1 MSDEVKKVNL
11 ESKNITEE
19 TLEELKRLIPS
30 AFKEGKIDFDALKA
44 ALGDVVEPSR
54 EFYNFTWAG
63 KSEAFR
69 TLQRPSTATL
79 KPCKEES
86 KEWDKTENLFI
97 EGDNLEVLKL
107 LQKGYH
113 NSIKMIYI
121 DPPYNKD
128 KDFVYPDR
136 WSEGIK
142 SYKEFCGF
150 VDSEGNI
157 TTSVDEAKN
166 AAGRKHSRWLTMM
179 YPRLFLARN
188 LLKDDGVIFV
198 SIDDDEAAN
207 LKKIMDEIFGE
218 ENFVGQFPRVT
229 KKAGK
234 SSEELA
240 INNDYIISYRKS
252 SSGYF
257 NSFEHNDDGFKY
269 SDEFLEQRG
278 MYKLNQTLDYNSIQY
293 SPSLD
298 YEIELDKKIFRPGN
312 VTEAEMKE
320 RKKRNPD
327 SDFCWRW
334 SKDLFNFGYEN
345 GFIVVKNARIYTKTY
360 QKATISKNANGYFV
374 EIKQRTKP
382 VSTLDFIDNKFSN
395 DNSKKDLSKLFNESV
410 FDYSKP
416 IELIKILAHIGSD
429 NNDLILDFFAGSGTT
444 AHAVMALNAE
454 DGGNRKFICVQI
466 PEPTPQN
473 SEAKKAGY
481 KTIAEICKERIRRA
495 GEKVKAD
502 NPLFAGD
509 IGFKVFKLDESNFK
523 QWDKEITDVES
534 LRKSLLDFADNVA
547 DGADKTDM
555 LYELL
560 LKKGYSL
567 NAKVEKKQIADNE
580 IFVVDGSMLV
590 CLDDKISTA
599 TIDEVIKLCPAH
611 FIVLDRAFEGNDQL
625 KTNTWQTFKT
635 LFPNDENPFET
646 V

>member
-1 MSDEVKKVNL
+1 
-11 ESKNITEE
+11 
-19 TLEELKRLIPS
+19 
-30 AFKEGKIDFDALKA
+30 
-44 ALGDVVEPSR
+44 
-54 EFYNFTWAG
+54 
-63 KSEAFR
+63 
-69 TLQRPSTATL
+69 
-79 KPCKEES
+79 
-86 KEWDKTENLFI
+86 
-97 EGDNLEVLKL
+97 
-107 LQKGYH
+107 
-113 NSIKMIYI
+113 MIYI

-166 AAGRKHSRWLTMM
+166 ATGRKHSRWLTMM

-218 ENFVGQFPRVT
+218 ENFVAQVVWQKRTAPDMRTTFSDAQEYILVYGKTTESALTIKKVPLTDEQKNRYKNPDNDTRGEWVSSDYTAKGTRPNQLYGIETPSGKIYFPPSGKCWQNT
-229 KKAGK
+229 EDTFKKQLGEGRFYFGANGDAMPRRKNYLCETTGTIPWTWWSNGEVGHSQEGK
-234 SSEELA
+234 IEV
-240 INNDYIISYRKS
+240 
-252 SSGYF
+252 
-257 NSFEHNDDGFKY
+257 
-269 SDEFLEQRG
+269 
-278 MYKLNQTLDYNSIQY
+278 NQ
-293 SPSLD
+293 
-298 YEIELDKKIFRPGN
+298 IFN
-312 VTEAEMKE
+312 VTEIFST
-320 RKKRNPD
+320 P
-327 SDFCWRW
+327 
-334 SKDLFNFGYEN
+334 
-345 GFIVVKNARIYTKTY
+345 
-360 QKATISKNANGYFV
+360 
-374 EIKQRTKP
+374 KP
-382 VSTLDFIDNKFSN
+382 VRLINRIIQIATD
-395 DNSKKDLSKLFNESV
+395 KDSIV
-410 FDYSKP
+410 
-416 IELIKILAHIGSD
+416 
-429 NNDLILDFFAGSGTT
+429 LDFFAGAAVT
-444 AHAVMALNAE
+444 AHAAMALNAK

-466 PEPTPQN
+466 PEPTPEN

-534 LRKSLLDFADNVA
+534 LRKSLLDFADNVV

-567 NAKVEKKQIADNE
+567 NAKVESRKIADNE
-580 IFVVDGSMLV
+580 IFVVDDSMLV
-590 CLDDKISTA
+590 YLDDKISTT
-599 TIDEVIKLCPAH
+599 TIDEVIKLRPAH

>member
-1 MSDEVKKVNL
+1 MSEPKKVNL

-19 TLEELKRLIPS
+19 TLEELKRLVPS
-30 AFKEGKIDFDALKA
+30 AFKEGKIDFDSLKA
-44 ALGDVVEPSR
+44 VLGDVVEPSR

-79 KPCKEES
+79 RPCEDES
-86 KEWDKTENLFI
+86 KEWEKTENLFI

-107 LQKGYH
+107 LQKTYH

-157 TTSVDEAKN
+157 TTSEDEAKN

-188 LLKDDGVIFV
+188 LLREDGVIFV

-207 LKKIMDEIFGE
+207 LKKMMDEIFGE
-218 ENFVGQFPRVT
+218 ENFVAIFPWRKRTAKSDVPFGVSQDYEWIVCYAKEKFLAGISHERKYYRT
-229 KKAGK
+229 DDFPNDGWRLSDLTTQRSAEERPNSAFNMIDPKTGK
-234 SSEELA
+234 SYPFNPKRTWGVSQDTFQDYYDKGKIVFPDDYDFLNISIPAYRVFESEDKAKALKKYGSEEA
-240 INNDYIISYRKS
+240 IKAVSTDFPKNIGMS
-252 SSGYF
+252 
-257 NSFEHNDDGFKY
+257 EDGNK
-269 SDEFLEQRG
+269 E
-278 MYKLNQTLDYNSIQY
+278 MV
-293 SPSLD
+293 
-298 YEIELDKKIFRPGN
+298 ELFGAKIFSFPKPSTLIRYFME
-312 VTEAEMKE
+312 VST
-320 RKKRNPD
+320 
-327 SDFCWRW
+327 
-334 SKDLFNFGYEN
+334 SKDD
-345 GFIVVKNARIYTKTY
+345 I
-360 QKATISKNANGYFV
+360 
-374 EIKQRTKP
+374 
-382 VSTLDFIDNKFSN
+382 
-395 DNSKKDLSKLFNESV
+395 
-410 FDYSKP
+410 
-416 IELIKILAHIGSD
+416 
-429 NNDLILDFFAGSGTT
+429 ILDFFAGSGTT

-466 PEPTPQN
+466 PEPTPEN

-481 KTIAEICKERIRRA
+481 KTIAEISKERIRRA

-502 NPLFAGD
+502 NPLFTGD

-523 QWDKEITDVES
+523 QWDKEVADTET
-534 LRKSLLDFADNVA
+534 LRQQIMDFADNVSPEA
-547 DGADKTDM
+547 SKRDM

-567 NAKVEKKQIADNE
+567 NAKVESRKIADNE
-580 IFVVDGSMLV
+580 IFVVDGSMLI
-590 CLDDKISTA
+590 CLDDKISTT
-599 TIDEVIKLCPAH
+599 TIDEVIKLRPAH

-625 KTNTWQTFKT
+625 KVNTWQTFKT

>member
-1 MSDEVKKVNL
+1 MSGPKKVNL

-19 TLEELKRLIPS
+19 TLEELKRLMPS
-30 AFKEGKIDFDALKA
+30 VFKEGKIDFDSLKA
-44 ALGDVVEPSR
+44 VLGDVVEPSR

-79 KPCKEES
+79 KPCEEES

-107 LQKGYH
+107 LQKSYR

-150 VDSEGNI
+150 VDSDGNI

-166 AAGRKHSRWLTMM
+166 AAGRKHSKWLTMM

-188 LLKDDGVIFV
+188 LLMDDGVIFV

-218 ENFVGQFPRVT
+218 ENFVAQLIWKSGRTAASYFTNEHEYVLCYSKNKISLPLFKFDGDENISDRAIKRVT
-229 KKAGK
+229 EKNPIGIIAFPKGIDFECDDKVFPNEFGNIETIRVVEGVFECKNKKLASEVKLEAAWTMKDMIESWLDGEMVVDQKGQIVKRFFFKNNGILHYEKEKGTIHPKSILADYSTKNGTNALKSLFDGK
-234 SSEELA
+234 SFFDFPKPPNLIRLFCE
-240 INNDYIISYRKS
+240 IICNKNDI
-252 SSGYF
+252 
-257 NSFEHNDDGFKY
+257 
-269 SDEFLEQRG
+269 
-278 MYKLNQTLDYNSIQY
+278 
-293 SPSLD
+293 
-298 YEIELDKKIFRPGN
+298 
-312 VTEAEMKE
+312 
-320 RKKRNPD
+320 
-327 SDFCWRW
+327 
-334 SKDLFNFGYEN
+334 
-345 GFIVVKNARIYTKTY
+345 
-360 QKATISKNANGYFV
+360 
-374 EIKQRTKP
+374 
-382 VSTLDFIDNKFSN
+382 
-395 DNSKKDLSKLFNESV
+395 
-410 FDYSKP
+410 
-416 IELIKILAHIGSD
+416 
-429 NNDLILDFFAGSGTT
+429 ILDFFAGSGTT

-466 PEPTPQN
+466 PEPTPEN

-481 KTIAEICKERIRRA
+481 KSIAEISKERIRRA
-495 GEKVKAD
+495 GEKVKTD

-523 QWDKEITDVES
+523 QWDKEVADAETLKQQIIE
-534 LRKSLLDFADNVA
+534 FADNVRSEA
-547 DGADKTDM
+547 SKKDM

-560 LKKGYSL
+560 LKKGFNL

-580 IFVVDGSMLV
+580 IFVVDGSMFV
-590 CLDDKISTA
+590 CLDDKISTT
-599 TIDEVIKLCPAH
+599 TIDEVIKLRPAH
-611 FIVLDRAFEGNDQL
+611 FIVLDRAFEGNDRL
-625 KTNTWQTFKT
+625 KLNTWQTFKS

>member
-1 MSDEVKKVNL
+1 M
-11 ESKNITEE
+11 
-19 TLEELKRLIPS
+19 PS
-30 AFKEGKIDFDALKA
+30 VFKEGKIDFDALKA
-44 ALGDVVEPSR
+44 VLGDVVEPSR
-54 EFYNFTWAG
+54 EFYNFIWAG

-79 KPCKEES
+79 KPCEEES
-86 KEWDKTENLFI
+86 KEWDTTENLFI

-107 LQKGYH
+107 LQKTYH

-157 TTSVDEAKN
+157 TTSEDEAKN
-166 AAGRKHSRWLTMM
+166 ATGRKHSRWLTMM

-218 ENFVGQFPRVT
+218 ENFVGQFIWKSKLGKVGTTSTISTIHEYILCFSKNVQNISFRMIEKHNDGRKENLRQWGQADRREDRPSMFYPLEINGTVVYPIKEDGSEGRWRV
-229 KKAGK
+229 GK
-234 SSEELA
+234 ELA
-240 INNDYIISYRKS
+240 ADLIAKNMLQIENKNGKNEVYRLFEAGISEIPY
-252 SSGYF
+252 
-257 NSFEHNDDGFKY
+257 DTLLL
-269 SDEFLEQRG
+269 DEIG
-278 MYKLNQTLDYNSIQY
+278 TTAKGSIM
-293 SPSLD
+293 LK
-298 YEIELDKKIFRPGN
+298 ELDMP
-312 VTEAEMKE
+312 
-320 RKKRNPD
+320 
-327 SDFCWRW
+327 
-334 SKDLFNFGYEN
+334 
-345 GFIVVKNARIYTKTY
+345 
-360 QKATISKNANGYFV
+360 
-374 EIKQRTKP
+374 
-382 VSTLDFIDNKFSN
+382 
-395 DNSKKDLSKLFNESV
+395 NS

-416 IELIKILAHIGSD
+416 IELIKFFTSLCSS
-429 NNDLILDFFAGSGTT
+429 NNDIILDFFAGSSTT

-454 DGGNRKFICVQI
+454 DGGNRKYICVQI
-466 PEPTPQN
+466 PEPTPEN

-481 KTIAEICKERIRRA
+481 KTIAEISKERIRRA

-523 QWDKEITDVES
+523 QWDKEVTDAET
-534 LRKSLLDFADNVA
+534 LKQQIIEFADNVSPEA
-547 DGADKTDM
+547 SKANM

-580 IFVVDGSMLV
+580 IFVVDDSMLV
-590 CLDDKISTA
+590 CLDDKISTT
-599 TIDEVIKLCPAH
+599 TIDEVIKLRPAH
-611 FIVLDRAFEGNDQL
+611 FIVLDRAFEGNDKL